1 MTQDERLDVALE
13 AWFATH
19 EELLASGRTF
29 FDLLVGT
36 DLGGG
41 VFEVVTHVMAPD
53 ASQRIFT
60 RTTLT
65 STKASDSV
73 DAEPNAVIASLGQVY
88 PAAAWHERE
97 AHDLVGIT
105 FEGHPDL
112 RALIFDGAQAP
123 LRRDEPL
130 TPRVDTPWP
139 GTYEP
144 GAEPGT
150 TRRKRP
156 KPVPGVNPDWR
167 RTANQSK
174 PAAVSDRPEDGESR
188 P

>member
-1 MTQDERLDVALE
+1 MTNSERRDVAPD

-29 FDLLVGT
+29 FDLLVAT

-41 VFEVVTHVMAPD
+41 RLDVVTHVMAPD
-53 ASQRIFT
+53 ASQQVFT
-60 RTTLT
+60 RTILAADQPNELPPEAGPGTTLR
-65 STKASDSV
+65 
-73 DAEPNAVIASLGQVY
+73 SLTELY
-88 PAAAWHERE
+88 PAASWHERE
-97 AHDLVGIT
+97 AHDLLGIT
-105 FEGHPDL
+105 FDGHPDL
-112 RALIFDGAQAP
+112 RVLIFDGPLNP

-144 GAEPGT
+144 GAQPGT

-156 KPVPGVNPDWR
+156 KPVPGVNPDWLSE
-167 RTANQSK
+167 TKAQM
-174 PAAVSDRPEDGESR
+174 
-188 P
+188 